1 MIRIHKPF
9 LFTLATFALMTL
21 SACASTNSVDTTDSV
36 AVLPDA
42 EPGIRGVIT
51 KSDSNVGSR
60 FILVEEKPGD
70 ATGSQKAAVRLTD
83 QTKIYRRSG
92 SSFEAIGHAV
102 EFPPFSGHTERERLI
117 IPLRRCVN
125 ERETQKVHQRV

>member
-60 FILVEEKPGD
+60 FILVEENPGD
-70 ATGSQKAAVRLTD
+70 AAGSQKAAVRLTD

-92 SSFEAIGHAV
+92 SSFEAIGHAEV
-102 EFPPFSGHTERERLI
+102 ALG
-117 IPLRRCVN
+117 
-125 ERETQKVHQRV
+125 KRVRVWFEGPVAESYPIQGAAAVVLLEE

>member
-60 FILVEEKPGD
+60 FILVEENPGD
-70 ATGSQKAAVRLTD
+70 AAGSQKAAVRLTD

-92 SSFEAIGHAV
+92 SGLETITQAELVTGKKVSVWFEGPVAESYPVQETAAV
-102 EFPPFSGHTERERLI
+102 ILLED
-117 IPLRRCVN
+117 
-125 ERETQKVHQRV
+125 